1 MSRRSVAVP
10 AFGTG
15 GGGFPL
21 YQCASIMVAE
31 TVAYLK
37 ERRSGTPLRHIMF
50 SVYDDAARAAFKNA
64 MAGISRI

>member
-1 MSRRSVAVP
+1 
-10 AFGTG
+10 
-15 GGGFPL
+15 
-21 YQCASIMVAE
+21 MVTE

-37 ERRSGTPLRHIMF
+37 ERGNGTALRHVMF

>member
-1 MSRRSVAVP
+1 MP
-10 AFGTG
+10 ALGTG
-15 GGGFPL
+15 GGAFPL

-31 TVAYLK
+31 MVAYLK
-37 ERRSGTPLRHIMF
+37 ERGSGTCLRHVML

>member
-1 MSRRSVAVP
+1 MP

-21 YQCASIMVAE
+21 YQSASIMVTE

-37 ERRSGTPLRHIMF
+37 ERKNTALRHIMF
-50 SVYDDAARAAFKNA
+50 SVYDEAARAAFKNA
-64 MAGISRI
+64 MVGISRF